1 MTSQTHIIELSKKSL
16 EILDN
21 FRKQLNV
28 EDEHYQT
35 LVSAI
40 TTSPLLTERFNLA
53 VENKYLTGLKAQ
65 SPNENAGGGF
75 HPDTRE
81 ISLPLNS
88 LTENANKNSMI
99 FVLAHEIQHSFN
111 HQETQN
117 ATDRFLRDIQTQAQQ
132 SGIRDYTD
140 EIQVLITANRK
151 DEASAEIAGFNAV
164 ISATKGE
171 TTNLSLEDL
180 YDSTPYM
187 HDFINE
193 NKIDIGYSYSL
204 KPNLI
209 LNKDM
214 MLSTTT
220 EDLPK
225 NLEAMGRHYFD
236 KSREET
242 RLGYCE
248 PDIGCQPNDFVDYTN
263 YYATWM
269 VGRVIDAER
278 RHNPDSKEP
287 LVLDMQKLKLTEEML
302 EENGLFIEDRKPM
315 PYKDIGQNPPF
326 VGRFDHTYDGEKHHS
341 WIPVHQENRTGKPAE
356 QADNAP
362 TKVEALLAKYQAAIE
377 VMDKGKSNPIFET
390 ARANPAVQKIMER
403 FDAELERRQSLREGE
418 NNRYS
423 LANMP
428 DRARDLHAQIT
439 DKLTAYVKEN
449 NLPYSREG
457 LQNSITALAAEAF
470 DQKMTKIDHIA
481 INEGKLMVK
490 QDGRF
495 IHDFAEVDSF
505 RSRLTPDRDSF
516 QNIVQSEQNHEHEEQ
531 QHEMERQME
540 RSRSMVMGR

>member
-1 MTSQTHIIELSKKSL
+1 MPPES
-16 EILDN
+16 N
-21 FRKQLNV
+21 M
-28 EDEHYQT
+28 
-35 LVSAI
+35 
-40 TTSPLLTERFNLA
+40 
-53 VENKYLTGLKAQ
+53 
-65 SPNENAGGGF
+65 GGGF
-75 HPDTRE
+75 YPGSKE
-81 ISLPLNS
+81 IALPLYSLENS
-88 LTENANKNSMI
+88 FPEAQNEVI

-111 HQETQN
+111 HKEMEQARQKFL
-117 ATDRFLRDIQTQAQQ
+117 TDIDKQAKVKDV
-132 SGIRDYTD
+132 RDYTD
-140 EIQVLITANRK
+140 ELNSYIRATRW
-151 DEASAEIAGFNAV
+151 DEASAEIAGFNALV
-164 ISATKGE
+164 SKGKLQATPL
-171 TTNLSLEDL
+171 TLDNL
-180 YDSTPYM
+180 YNMVPGRIK
-187 HDFINE
+187 DFIDR
-193 NKIDIGYSYSL
+193 NKSEHTYTYTLKPGLTLEPDMTLSADKN
-204 KPNLI
+204 KPNLEI
-209 LNKDM
+209 VAQSYYDK
-214 MLSTTT
+214 
-220 EDLPK
+220 
-225 NLEAMGRHYFD
+225 GR
-236 KSREET
+236 EVT
-242 RLGYCE
+242 RLASYCE
-248 PDIGCQPNDFVDYTN
+248 PTGCQPNDYVDYTN

-341 WIPVHQENRTGKPAE
+341 WIPVHQENHTGKPAK

-362 TKVEALLAKYQAAIE
+362 TKAEALLAKYQAAIE
-377 VMDKGKSNPIFET
+377 AMDKGKSNPIFET

-403 FDAELERRQSLREGE
+403 FDAELERRQSLREWE

-428 DRARDLHAQIT
+428 DRAHDLHAQIT

-481 INEGKLMVK
+481 INVGRLMVK

-505 RSRLTPDRDSF
+505 RSRLTPERDSF
-516 QNIVQSEQNHEHEEQ
+516 QNIVQSEQKHEHEEQ
-531 QHEMERQME
+531 QHEMEREME
-540 RSRSMVMGR
+540 RSRGMVMGR

>member
-1 MTSQTHIIELSKKSL
+1 MPIQKQTTLTNSSL
-16 EILDN
+16 KVLDN
-21 FRKQLNV
+21 FKKQEGVSN
-28 EDEHYQT
+28 EHYQN
-35 LVSAI
+35 LLKSINA
-40 TTSPLLTERFNLA
+40 SPLLVEQFNKA
-53 VENKYLTGLKAQ
+53 VEDGHLSRLKALPPE
-65 SPNENAGGGF
+65 SNMGGGF
-75 HPDTRE
+75 YPGSKE
-81 ISLPLNS
+81 IALPLYSLENS
-88 LTENANKNSMI
+88 FPEAQNEVI

-111 HQETQN
+111 HKEMEQARQKFL
-117 ATDRFLRDIQTQAQQ
+117 TDIDKQAKVKDV
-132 SGIRDYTD
+132 RDYTD
-140 EIQVLITANRK
+140 ELNSYIRATRW
-151 DEASAEIAGFNAV
+151 DEASAEIAGFNALV
-164 ISATKGE
+164 SKGKLQATPL
-171 TTNLSLEDL
+171 TLDNL
-180 YDSTPYM
+180 YNMVPGRIK
-187 HDFINE
+187 DFIDR
-193 NKIDIGYSYSL
+193 NKSEHTYTYTLKPGLTLEPDMTLSADKN
-204 KPNLI
+204 KPNLEI
-209 LNKDM
+209 VAQSYYDK
-214 MLSTTT
+214 
-220 EDLPK
+220 
-225 NLEAMGRHYFD
+225 GR
-236 KSREET
+236 EVT
-242 RLGYCE
+242 RLASYCE
-248 PDIGCQPNDFVDYTN
+248 PTGCKPNDYVDYTN

-326 VGRFDHTYDGEKHHS
+326 VGRFDHTGSGKNQYQYVSVGNLREEQNEPKQS
-341 WIPVHQENRTGKPAE
+341 RT
-356 QADNAP
+356 
-362 TKVEALLAKYQAAIE
+362 EALIAKYQAAAT
-377 VMDKGKSNPIFET
+377 MDVGNPDAGIGM

-403 FDAELERRQSLREGE
+403 FDAELERRQSLREWE

-428 DRARDLHAQIT
+428 DRAHDLHAQIT

-481 INEGKLMVK
+481 INEGRLMVK

-505 RSRLTPDRDSF
+505 RSRLTPERDSF
-516 QNIVQSEQNHEHEEQ
+516 QNIVQSEQKHEHEEQ

>member
-193 NKIDIGYSYSL
+193 NKTDIGYSYSL

-248 PDIGCQPNDFVDYTN
+248 PDIGCKPNDYVDYTN

-326 VGRFDHTYDGEKHHS
+326 VGRFDHTGSGKNQYQYV
-341 WIPVHQENRTGKPAE
+341 PVGNLREE
-356 QADNAP
+356 QNEPKQSRA
-362 TKVEALLAKYQAAIE
+362 EALIAKCQAAAAA
-377 VMDKGKSNPIFET
+377 MDVGNPDAGIGM

-403 FDAELERRQSLREGE
+403 FDAELEHRQSLREWE

-428 DRARDLHAQIT
+428 DRAHDLHAQIT

-481 INEGKLMVK
+481 INEGRLMVK

-505 RSRLTPDRDSF
+505 RSRLTPERDSF
-516 QNIVQSEQNHEHEEQ
+516 QNIVQSEQKHEHEEQ
-531 QHEMERQME
+531 QHEMEREME
-540 RSRSMVMGR
+540 RSRGMVMGR

>member
-1 MTSQTHIIELSKKSL
+1 MPIQKQTTLTNSSL
-16 EILDN
+16 KVLDN
-21 FRKQLNV
+21 FKKQEGVSN
-28 EDEHYQT
+28 EHYQN
-35 LVSAI
+35 LLKSINA
-40 TTSPLLTERFNLA
+40 SPLLVEQFNKA
-53 VENKYLTGLKAQ
+53 VEDGHLSRLKALPPE
-65 SPNENAGGGF
+65 SNMGGGF
-75 HPDTRE
+75 YPGSKE
-81 ISLPLNS
+81 IALPLYSLENS
-88 LTENANKNSMI
+88 FPEAQNEVI

-111 HQETQN
+111 HKEMEQARQKFL
-117 ATDRFLRDIQTQAQQ
+117 TDIDKQAKVKDV
-132 SGIRDYTD
+132 RDYTD
-140 EIQVLITANRK
+140 ELNSYIRATRW
-151 DEASAEIAGFNAV
+151 DEASAEIAGFNALV
-164 ISATKGE
+164 SKGKLQATPL
-171 TTNLSLEDL
+171 TLDNL
-180 YDSTPYM
+180 YNMVPGRIK
-187 HDFINE
+187 DFIDR
-193 NKIDIGYSYSL
+193 NKSEHTYTYTLKPGLTLEPDMTLSADKN
-204 KPNLI
+204 KPNLEI
-209 LNKDM
+209 MAQSYYDK
-214 MLSTTT
+214 
-220 EDLPK
+220 
-225 NLEAMGRHYFD
+225 GR
-236 KSREET
+236 EVT
-242 RLGYCE
+242 RLASYCE
-248 PDIGCQPNDFVDYTN
+248 PTGCKPNDYVDYTN

-326 VGRFDHTYDGEKHHS
+326 VGRFDHTGSGKNQYQYVSVGNLREEQNEPKQS
-341 WIPVHQENRTGKPAE
+341 RT
-356 QADNAP
+356 
-362 TKVEALLAKYQAAIE
+362 EALIAKYQAAAT
-377 VMDKGKSNPIFET
+377 MDVGNPDAGIGM

-403 FDAELERRQSLREGE
+403 FDAELERRQSLREWE

-428 DRARDLHAQIT
+428 DRAHDLHAQIT

-481 INEGKLMVK
+481 INEGRLMVK

-505 RSRLTPDRDSF
+505 RSRLTPERDSF
-516 QNIVQSEQNHEHEEQ
+516 QNIVQSEQKHEHEEQ